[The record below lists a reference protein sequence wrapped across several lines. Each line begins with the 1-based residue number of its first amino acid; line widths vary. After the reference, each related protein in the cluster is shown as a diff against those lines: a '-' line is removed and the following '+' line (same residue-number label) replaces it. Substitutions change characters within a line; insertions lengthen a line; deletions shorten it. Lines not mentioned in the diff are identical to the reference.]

1 MNKRLAKLQE
11 EHAALLVQMRESL
24 DLWDTESREPTE
36 DEQAAYAANE
46 AKVETLATKIKQE
59 KKLQEQELQAKVV
72 QVGLDTTSDNL
83 GDNITSQTEGFEKD
97 PTCGFRD
104 LGDFALAV
112 RQVYTPDITVDANIT
127 QRLNYLA
134 AATGMQ
140 AAIGSQGG
148 FTLPQQFN
156 LNIWDGM
163 HKDPDNLM
171 MMCDRYTV
179 EGESLTFNANAETS
193 RATGSRYGGIQAYW
207 LSEAQ
212 QKGHSKVTFR
222 QLKLEPKELAILVY
236 VTDKLLRGAGIGLS
250 QYLTKAATE
259 EIGFMVSDAIIN
271 GTGAGQPKGILNSAA
286 TVSQAKQGTQN
297 VGSATVVTEN
307 IVKMWSRCDARARKN
322 AVWLINQDVEPQLDV
337 MTVNVGTGG
346 SVVYLP
352 AGGLSGA
359 PYDKLKNRDVRP
371 IEYCA
376 TVGTVGD
383 IILANLKYYCL
394 GTKGGVMSDM
404 SIHLRF
410 DYNETCFRF
419 LFEVDGQ
426 PWMAAP
432 IVPYKGAANTRSAF
446 VSLATR

>member
-11 EHAALLVQMRESL
+11 EHAALLAQMRDSL
-24 DLWDTESREPTE
+24 DLMDKESREPTE
-36 DEQAAYAANE
+36 DEQASYNE
-46 AKVETLATKIKQE
+46 IEVKVDALATKIEQE
-59 KKLQEQELQAKVV
+59 KKLQEKELQAKVV
-72 QVGLDTTSDNL
+72 QVGLDNTDNL
-83 GDNITSQTEGFEKD
+83 GNRIESQTEGFEKD
-97 PTCGFRD
+97 PNVGF
-104 LGDFALAV
+104 GTFGAFALAV
-112 RQVYTPDITVDANIT
+112 QRAMTPGMEQVAADMPK
-127 QRLNYLA
+127 LNYLA

-148 FTLPQQFN
+148 FLLPQTFN
-156 LNIWDGM
+156 LAIWDGM

-171 MMCDRYTV
+171 TMCDRYTV

-193 RATGSRYGGIQAYW
+193 RATGSRFGGIQAYW
-207 LSEAQ
+207 LHEAA
-212 QKGHSKVTFR
+212 QKDHSKPKFR
-222 QLKLEPKELAILVY
+222 QVKLEPKELAILIY
-236 VTDKLLRGAGIGLS
+236 VTDKLLRGSGIALS

-259 EIGFMVSDAIIN
+259 EIAFMVSDAIIN
-271 GTGAGQPKGILNSAA
+271 GTGAGQPLGILNSGAI
-286 TVSQAKQGTQN
+286 VSQAKQATQN

-307 IVKMWSRCDARARKN
+307 IVKMWSRCDARARRN
-322 AVWLINQDVEPQLDV
+322 AVWFINQDVEPQLDT

-394 GTKGGVMSDM
+394 GTKGGIMSDM

-419 LFEVDGQ
+419 VFEVDGQ
-426 PWMAAP
+426 PWMASP
-432 IVPYKGAANTRSAF
+432 ITPYKGGATKTRSAF